1 MTTQVRSTAS
11 ATPVNNQ
18 VNSQASAC
26 DLLFSGVSHES
37 PLFYEIEMKRLVFIL
52 VLCAFNSFAD
62 DARDGRAKA
71 DAACALCH
79 GHNGIATM
87 PGAPNLAGQQPIYLS
102 EQLKNYRSGKRQ
114 HEVMSYIAKP
124 LTDAE
129 ITQLA
134 SWYSSIKVTVE
145 AP

>member
-1 MTTQVRSTAS
+1 
-11 ATPVNNQ
+11 
-18 VNSQASAC
+18 
-26 DLLFSGVSHES
+26 
-37 PLFYEIEMKRLVFIL
+37 MKRFVFVLALVAL
-52 VLCAFNSFAD
+52 NSFAD
-62 DARDGRAKA
+62 DAAEGRAKA

-79 GHNGIATM
+79 GPNGVASM
-87 PGAPNLAGQQPIYLS
+87 PGAPNLAGQQAIYLS

-129 ITQLA
+129 IAQLA
-134 SWYSSIKVTVE
+134 AWYSSIKVTVE

>member
-1 MTTQVRSTAS
+1 
-11 ATPVNNQ
+11 
-18 VNSQASAC
+18 
-26 DLLFSGVSHES
+26 
-37 PLFYEIEMKRLVFIL
+37 MKRFVFVLALVAL
-52 VLCAFNSFAD
+52 NSFAD
-62 DARDGRAKA
+62 DVAVGRAKA

-79 GHNGIATM
+79 GPNGVASM
-87 PGAPNLAGQQPIYLS
+87 PGAPNLAGQQAIYLS

-129 ITQLA
+129 IAQLA
-134 SWYSSIKVTVE
+134 AWYSSIKVTVE